1 MAAEGVRIG
10 EQQFTAVQVFGFEIV
25 IVNSYIISLEISSM
39 LNPTEMG
46 LFRVTS

>member
-25 IVNSYIISLEISSM
+25 IVKFCNFC
-39 LNPTEMG
+39 T
-46 LFRVTS
+46 